1 MAFHKDRVWVID
13 VYHCCLPFTL
23 ENKYNLP
30 EAHAYTDDT
39 QLYLSFSPDSAT
51 NQTAAVVAM
60 ERCISD
66 IRTWMLTDKPVWNFV
81 KPSCLTYID
90 SLK

>member
-1 MAFHKDRVWVID
+1 MSGSLLFTIYSRKLFEVI
-13 VYHCCLPFTL
+13 
-23 ENKYNLP
+23 KYNLP

-66 IRTWMLTDKPVWNFV
+66 IRTWMLTDKLNE
-81 KPSCLTYID
+81 
-90 SLK
+90 